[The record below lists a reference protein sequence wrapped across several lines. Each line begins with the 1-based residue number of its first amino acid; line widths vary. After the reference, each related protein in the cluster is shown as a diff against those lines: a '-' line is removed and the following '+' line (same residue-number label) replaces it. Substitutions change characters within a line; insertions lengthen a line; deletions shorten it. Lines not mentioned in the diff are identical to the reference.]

1 MESTTKQVQLS
12 TWKGSEDTYKL
23 VRQQIL
29 DRFGPEAAEQF
40 DPLKNCFTFNH
51 WRAIGYMVKKG
62 EKSLKSYTWI
72 KVEKVVDGKTVT
84 ETFCKDVHL
93 FFAAQVHPLNSGT
106 KR

>member
-1 MESTTKQVQLS
+1 MESTTQQVQLS

-23 VRQQIL
+23 VKQQIL

-51 WRAIGYMVKKG
+51 WKAIGYIVKKG

-72 KVEKVVDGKTVT
+72 KSEKVLDGQPVA
-84 ETFCKDVHL
+84 ETYCKNVHL
-93 FFAAQVHPLNSGT
+93 FFISQVQPLNPT
-106 KR
+106 AK